1 MASMATIFE
10 NTKTYEHEKV
20 LESSNKIMYFS
31 KFGIITGR
39 IGQLGGP
46 HSAHELEVDDH
57 RCK

>member
-1 MASMATIFE
+1 MLQ

-20 LESSNKIMYFS
+20 LESSIKIMYFS
-31 KFGIITGR
+31 KFGIITGQ
-39 IGQLGGP
+39 IGQVGGP